1 MVKLFSQGF
10 LFTEL
15 CIRAVFYI
23 VNPLPP
29 PQKKKILLVLCRFF
43 EFLIIFS
50 IICSLSFQITMLVR
64 DHNKCVESME
74 KNVIS
79 ITKKGSY
86 ILVYI
91 LQKILKNKTNKK
103 ELYLL

>member
-1 MVKLFSQGF
+1 
-10 LFTEL
+10 
-15 CIRAVFYI
+15 
-23 VNPLPP
+23 
-29 PQKKKILLVLCRFF
+29 
-43 EFLIIFS
+43 
-50 IICSLSFQITMLVR
+50 MLVR